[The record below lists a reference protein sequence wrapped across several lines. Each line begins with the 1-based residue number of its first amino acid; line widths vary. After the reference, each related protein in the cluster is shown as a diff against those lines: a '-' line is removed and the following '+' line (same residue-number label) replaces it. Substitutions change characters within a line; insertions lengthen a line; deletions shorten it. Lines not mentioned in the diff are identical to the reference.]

1 MRRVLLVRLRSP
13 LMSFG
18 APAVD
23 DVSPAG
29 DWPTR
34 SMLTG
39 LFGCAL
45 GYRKHHT
52 KPLTRL
58 QERLVYAAR
67 CDRVPK
73 RMVDLQTARVGQGD
87 MAEEQY
93 TPYGWMSF
101 RDAQWLRTNPVM
113 RRREY
118 LVDGDFLVAVALH
131 PADESP
137 TVDEL
142 AAKLDRP
149 EGVLSIGR
157 RPCVPSTRLNAGIVE
172 AESLLAA
179 LMTSLPAKVDAVMA
193 IWPESERAG
202 GRVVEVVE
210 DRDWANDLH
219 GGRRRMHE
227 GRLSMKGA

>member
-1 MRRVLLVRLRSP
+1 M
-13 LMSFG
+13 MSFG

-23 DVSPAG
+23 DVSPSG

-39 LFGCAL
+39 LLGCAL

-52 KPLTRL
+52 QSLTRL

-67 CDRVPK
+67 CDRTPK
-73 RMVDLQTARVGQGD
+73 RMVDLQTARVGYSD
-87 MAEEQY
+87 MAEEQL
-93 TPYGWMSF
+93 TPYGWMSS
-101 RDAQWLRTNPVM
+101 RDAQWLRRLRTNPVM

-131 PADESP
+131 PADEAP
-137 TVDEL
+137 TVDDL

-157 RPCVPSTRLNAGIVE
+157 RPCIPSTRLNAGVVE
-172 AESLLAA
+172 AETLLAA
-179 LMTSLPAKVDAVMA
+179 LRTDLPAVDAVTA
-193 IWPESERAG
+193 IWPESEGPG
-202 GRVVEVVE
+202 GRVVEIVE
-210 DRDWANDLH
+210 DRDWRNDLF

-227 GRLSMKGA
+227 GPLSMTKGA

>member
-1 MRRVLLVRLRSP
+1 MRRVLLVRLRAP

-52 KPLTRL
+52 QQLTRL

-87 MAEEQY
+87 MAESQL

-101 RDAQWLRTNPVM
+101 RDAQWLRSNPVM

-118 LVDGDFLVAVALH
+118 LVDGDFLVAVALNQ
-131 PADESP
+131 AGESP

-157 RPCVPSTRLNAGIVE
+157 RPCIPSTRLNAGVVDVDK
-172 AESLLAA
+172 LLVA
-179 LMTSLPAKVDAVMA
+179 LMTDPPKGDAVTA
-193 IWPESERAG
+193 IWPESEGPG

-227 GRLSMKGA
+227 GRLSTKGA

>member
-1 MRRVLLVRLRSP
+1 M
-13 LMSFG
+13 MSFG

-23 DVSPAG
+23 DVSPSG
-29 DWPTR
+29 SWPTR

-39 LFGCAL
+39 LLGCAL

-52 KPLTRL
+52 ELLTRL

-67 CDRVPK
+67 CDREPK
-73 RMVDLQTARVGQGD
+73 RMVDLQTARVGYSD
-87 MAEEQY
+87 MAEEQL
-93 TPYGWMSF
+93 TPYGWMSS
-101 RDAQWLRTNPVM
+101 RDPQWLRTNPVM

-118 LVDGDFLVAVALH
+118 LVDGDYLVAVALN

-137 TVDEL
+137 TVDEM

-157 RPCVPSTRLNAGIVE
+157 RPCIPSTRLNAGIVE

-179 LMTSLPAKVDAVMA
+179 LLTNPPGASSVSA
-193 IWPESERAG
+193 IWPESEGPG
-202 GRVVEVVE
+202 GRIIEVVE
-210 DRDWANDLH
+210 DRDWQNDLH

-227 GRLSMKGA
+227 GRLSTKGA